1 MSTAVRPVRRMSST
15 VSRHDERLEEPRE
28 HQEELEA
35 WVRGLCASLDPNDA
49 VSMSEI
55 ESLSDNCSGGGI
67 GEALLEITDST
78 EPIVL
83 SIGGRDRR
91 LHVR

>member
-1 MSTAVRPVRRMSST
+1 MSST
-15 VSRHDERLEEPRE
+15 VSRYDEMLEEPRRE
-28 HQEELEA
+28 PREGLEA
-35 WVRGLCASLDPNDA
+35 WVRGMYAFLTPNDA
-49 VSMSEI
+49 VS

-67 GEALLEITDST
+67 GEPILEITDST

-83 SIGGRDRR
+83 SICGRDRR

>member
-1 MSTAVRPVRRMSST
+1 MSSA
-15 VSRHDERLEEPRE
+15 VSRHDEMLEEPRRE
-28 HQEELEA
+28 HHEELEA
-35 WVRGLCASLDPNDA
+35 WVRELCALLTPNDA
-49 VSMSEI
+49 VNEI
-55 ESLSDNCSGGGI
+55 ESLSDDRSGGGI